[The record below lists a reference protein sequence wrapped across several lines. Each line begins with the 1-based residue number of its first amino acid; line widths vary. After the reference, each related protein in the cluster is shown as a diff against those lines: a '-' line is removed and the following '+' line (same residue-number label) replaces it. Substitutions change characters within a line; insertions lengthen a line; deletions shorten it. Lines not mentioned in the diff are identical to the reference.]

1 MKKTV
6 NHVWLAALVL
16 LSVTGWMWAQDQQQ
30 PADSQTYTGTVSDTM
45 CGAKH
50 EGDAKACT
58 LKCIGQGSQW
68 ALVVGDKV
76 YTLTGKTD
84 DLKQY
89 AGASATVTGKLDAD
103 AGTIEVT
110 SVAAPADDSGA

>member
-1 MKKTV
+1 MKRAT
-6 NHVWLAALVL
+6 LAMIAAALVIL
-16 LSVTGWMWAQDQQQ
+16 GAAGWLAAQDQQASEA
-30 PADSQTYTGTVSDTM
+30 PQTYTGTVSDSM

-58 LKCIGQGSQW
+58 LKCIDQGAQW

-84 DLKQY
+84 DLKQF
-89 AGASATVTGKLDAD
+89 AGGRATVTGKLDAD
-103 AGTIEVT
+103 NGSIEVT
-110 SVAAPADDSGA
+110 AVAAAEDSGA